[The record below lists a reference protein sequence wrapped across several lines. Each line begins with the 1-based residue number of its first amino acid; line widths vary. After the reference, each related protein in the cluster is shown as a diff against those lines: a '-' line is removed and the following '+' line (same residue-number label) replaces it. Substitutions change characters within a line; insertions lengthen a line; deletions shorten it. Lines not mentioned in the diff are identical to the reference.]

1 MICICIRI
9 IHTFIIHVYRDLYTY
24 ILSRVIADNR
34 VSSDLWCC
42 CCCCFCF
49 CLTLHGGEIHST
61 PATNHHQPPHLCRYY
76 RLVCCVGPYLRTR
89 VHLPF
94 VRIPQIPRAKKNAP
108 LSGPPPPSTSSVR
121 VTDKPHRFSTPSE
134 RLAGGHLVQGTSSL
148 LLIACDHA
156 FRSSSIGRSPSPFC
170 ICRFASI
177 CIATRDDPA
186 TILKGMTAG
195 VFFFFYDT
203 FVTVN
208 VQCIF
213 SALIVTCKVSI

>member
-1 MICICIRI
+1 M
-9 IHTFIIHVYRDLYTY
+9 
-24 ILSRVIADNR
+24 SRVIADNR
-34 VSSDLWCC
+34 VSSDLWC

-76 RLVCCVGPYLRTR
+76 RLVCCGALSTNARTPSLRTNTANTAR
-89 VHLPF
+89 KNKTRLSRALHHPPHLRF
-94 VRIPQIPRAKKNAP
+94 VLRIN
-108 LSGPPPPSTSSVR
+108 
-121 VTDKPHRFSTPSE
+121 HRFSIPFE
-134 RLAGGHLVQGTSSL
+134 RLAGGHLVQGTFSL

-156 FRSSSIGRSPSPFC
+156 FRSSSIGRSPFC

-195 VFFFFYDT
+195 AFF
-203 FVTVN
+203 
-208 VQCIF
+208 
-213 SALIVTCKVSI
+213 L